1 MTSTDNFGK
10 VLNEF
15 IKDLKEAKND
25 PNNKPDEGISIFA
38 NKLFFIQRIT
48 GSAPTHAHF
57 NIILDTPAGLLGF
70 YEETWATCLTWI
82 NKKCRDGAGGMDA
95 YCKDNLFKIA
105 LMIGLS
111 NDLHKPRDIQRYI
124 YINCGGAQGQRLR
137 QLGGSPKLDNLDYC
151 SWVSEFD
158 DLDR

>member
-15 IKDLKEAKND
+15 IKDLKDLKHN

-57 NIILDTPAGLLGF
+57 NIILDTPDGLLGY
-70 YEETWATCLTWI
+70 YEEDWATCLKWL

-95 YCKDNLFKIA
+95 YCKDNLFKVA
-105 LMIGLS
+105 LTIGLS
-111 NDLHKPRDIQRYI
+111 NDFHKPRDIQRYI
-124 YINCGGAQGQRLR
+124 YINCGGANKNMKNA
-137 QLGGSPKLDNLDYC
+137 PKLDNLDYC